1 MRPNNAIDFWRGVAL
16 AMIFINHIP
25 GNVFAY
31 ATLRNFAVVD
41 AAEVFVF
48 LAGWSLFHA
57 TGGHTKPESWRRV
70 WFRLISRAIQLYR
83 AHLVTSVMALA
94 MIAAIAM
101 ARSNPIYYEWINAG
115 PAFSD
120 PQAAYVGLVLLTFQL
135 GYFNI
140 LPLYVVLLVMAP
152 VFILIGRRQPVLAL
166 ALSLAVY
173 VIVLW
178 SRIIPPAWPSHERWY
193 FNPFAWQILLVLGF
207 LAAARASAPESA
219 DGFHRIVRR
228 LEPLAV
234 AILVIGLVV
243 TRWQLYPDPLLVP
256 APRLFFLLDKTYESP
271 ARVISLLAL
280 VIAFHRVY
288 GYIGPKLPRA
298 ADYLCQLG
306 RNSLAVFSVGS
317 LLSLV
322 GQIVRFLN
330 DGVLLADVAIVLAGL
345 GLLGFTAWFVEWR
358 ERLPPGLSRSR
369 SS

>member
-1 MRPNNAIDFWRGVAL
+1 MRPNNAIDFWRGLAL
-16 AMIFINHIP
+16 AMIFVNHIP

-31 ATLRNFAVVD
+31 ATLRNFAIVD

-57 TGGHTKPESWRRV
+57 TGGAGRPESWRRV

-101 ARSNPIYYEWINAG
+101 ARSNPLYYDWINAG

-152 VFILIGRRQPVLAL
+152 VFILIARRSPGAAL
-166 ALSLAVY
+166 ALSLAIYLAALVT
-173 VIVLW
+173 
-178 SRIIPPAWPSHERWY
+178 RIIPPAWPDNERWY
-193 FNPFAWQILLVLGF
+193 FNPFSWQILLVLGI
-207 LAAARASAPESA
+207 LAARASSANSA
-219 DGFHRIVRR
+219 DGFHRLAHR
-228 LEPLAV
+228 LQVPAV
-234 AILVIGLVV
+234 AVLAAGLVV

-256 APRLFFLLDKTYESP
+256 EPRLFFLFDKTYESP
-271 ARVISLLAL
+271 ARIISLLAL
-280 VIAFHRVY
+280 VIAFHRLY
-288 GYIGPKLPRA
+288 DWLGPRITA
-298 ADYLCQLG
+298 IADYLCRLG

-330 DGVLLADVAIVLAGL
+330 DGAVLADVTIIVAGL
-345 GLLGFTAWFVEWR
+345 GMLGFTAWFVEWR
-358 ERLPPGLSRSR
+358 ERLPSGLSVSR